1 MLSTLKKCSFM
12 GKNALVTAPA
22 LLNQSP
28 EEKEKL
34 RKFVELLNS
43 TKYFKA
49 NSPIHEDFFYYSNEA
64 MKVMAK
70 LNNQYNTPQEIQLL
84 FSELTG
90 KPIDDTFGMFPPFY
104 TDCGKNITIGKRVF
118 INFGCKFQD
127 QGGIFIDD
135 DALIGHN
142 TMIATLNHNF
152 KPSDRGS
159 MFSAP
164 VKIGKKVWV
173 GSNSTILPGVTI
185 GDNSIIGAGSVVT
198 KDVPPNTIVAGVPA
212 KIIKKIPE
220 E

>member
-1 MLSTLKKCSFM
+1 M